1 MASIASAIS
10 LCMVRTR
17 ARGNRS
23 RKRSVHS
30 ACGIATFPA
39 SIRTRCASDA
49 GRSASASWLKLSR
62 VTRLS
67 ATSVVAPPSSAVKTS
82 TRWVSSGR
90 ASNVPLI
97 RCASRGRSGASGA
110 GPSPRRAGQGASPP
124 IRRSRPPRCPRPP
137 RSAGAGN
144 GPARR
149 GRGGSPGS
157 PGPLRTRPPRGS
169 PRGPSG
175 RPGTPSGAVA
185 STPPG
190 PWRARRGSGQRRGPR
205 GSSPADAR
213 LRAVGSC
220 APPRRPAR
228 PGPRSGRRRP
238 GPGPPRAG
246 KPSLPEEAGRGPRW
260 RPPDRGSSLG
270 DRSPGPRR
278 ASTGPAGDRGARS
291 FPSRPDRRS
300 SGDVRP
306 GRRALRGPGGQ
317 GSGTP
322 APGPW
327 TGKHGSLFTILVMVS
342 RPPPGPVPSA
352 AGGVPKRTTYQGRL
366 RGPAVS
372 QRTSAARRSLL
383 KKSVTPVDVTRV
395 HGLGDLLEAF
405 QGTSIQARNLGKC
418 LEVWENALTDRRRP
432 TILVGLAGPLI
443 AAGLR
448 KVLRDMI
455 DWGLVD
461 VVVSTGA
468 VLYQDIYQTIGGRHW
483 VGTPTADDVRLRE
496 LYLDRIYDTYVDELK
511 FEETDRAVGK
521 ITEQFDRR
529 PASSREF
536 LGFLGSRFD
545 DRESILA
552 TAV

>member
-1 MASIASAIS
+1 M
-10 LCMVRTR
+10 
-17 ARGNRS
+17 
-23 RKRSVHS
+23 
-30 ACGIATFPA
+30 
-39 SIRTRCASDA
+39 
-49 GRSASASWLKLSR
+49 
-62 VTRLS
+62 
-67 ATSVVAPPSSAVKTS
+67 
-82 TRWVSSGR
+82 
-90 ASNVPLI
+90 
-97 RCASRGRSGASGA
+97 
-110 GPSPRRAGQGASPP
+110 
-124 IRRSRPPRCPRPP
+124 
-137 RSAGAGN
+137 
-144 GPARR
+144 
-149 GRGGSPGS
+149 
-157 PGPLRTRPPRGS
+157 
-169 PRGPSG
+169 
-175 RPGTPSGAVA
+175 
-185 STPPG
+185 
-190 PWRARRGSGQRRGPR
+190 
-205 GSSPADAR
+205 
-213 LRAVGSC
+213 
-220 APPRRPAR
+220 
-228 PGPRSGRRRP
+228 
-238 GPGPPRAG
+238 
-246 KPSLPEEAGRGPRW
+246 
-260 RPPDRGSSLG
+260 
-270 DRSPGPRR
+270 
-278 ASTGPAGDRGARS
+278 
-291 FPSRPDRRS
+291 
-300 SGDVRP
+300 
-306 GRRALRGPGGQ
+306 
-317 GSGTP
+317 
-322 APGPW
+322 
-327 TGKHGSLFTILVMVS
+327 
-342 RPPPGPVPSA
+342 
-352 AGGVPKRTTYQGRL
+352 
-366 RGPAVS
+366 S

-552 TAV
+552 TAVRRGVPVFSPALIDSSIGIGLTLYYQANRGRDRFILDAVRDNYELVQILAHSPRTAVIYIGGGTPKNWINDGIVMANYAFGREGEGHYYALQITTDVPHWGGLSGSTLDEAQSWGKISKTATRAMAHIDASVGLPLLVGGLWDRRKHWQPRRRLRFDWTGDEVEIH